1 MKDKDVQSAMYEVYL
16 RELAFWTCV
25 NKIANAISKCEFKT
39 YIKKKEDKRTGVLSL
54 ELRTKSEPECNIIH
68 E

>member
-25 NKIANAISKCEFKT
+25 NKIATVSYT
-39 YIKKKEDKRTGVLSL
+39 H
-54 ELRTKSEPECNIIH
+54 LRAH
-68 E
+68 ET